1 MAARR
6 GARGFTLIELL
17 IAIAVVGIL
26 TALAVASYDFAMVK
40 ARRGAAKACLAEAAQ
55 AMERRYTLTFSYAG
69 ATLPGCS
76 DDVTDHYTVAF
87 AAAEPTAGTFRIEAV
102 PKGSQASSDATC
114 GTLSVDHTGV
124 RLAGD
129 GSAAAVDACW

>member
-1 MAARR
+1 MAAP
-6 GARGFTLIELL
+6 GKAHGFTLIELL

-40 ARRGAAKACLAEAAQ
+40 TRRGAAKACLTEGAQ
-55 AMERRYTLTFSYAG
+55 AMERRYTLTFSYED

-76 DDVTDHYTVAF
+76 DEVSDHYTVGF
-87 AAAEPTAGTFRIEAV
+87 AAAEPTATTFRIEAV
-102 PKGSQASSDATC
+102 PKGSQAASDTTC
-114 GTLSVDHTGV
+114 GTLSIDNTGV

-129 GSAAAVDACW
+129 GSSAAVDACW

>member
-6 GARGFTLIELL
+6 NARGFTLIELL

-40 ARRGAAKACLAEAAQ
+40 ARRGAAKACLTEGAQ
-55 AMERRYTLTFSYAG
+55 ALERRYTLTFSYEG

-76 DDVTDHYTVAF
+76 DDVTDHYVVGF
-87 AAAEPTAGTFRIEAV
+87 AASEPTASTFRIEAV
-102 PKGSQASSDATC
+102 PQGSQAASDSTC
-114 GTLSVDHTGV
+114 GTLSIDNTGV
-124 RLAGD
+124 RSAGD
-129 GSAAAVDACW
+129 GSAAAVDTCW